1 MGFIIKSS
9 DAYLPKRIL
18 LSSEIDGIRGVQEGH
33 SELLTCLQKR
43 HIISENETV
52 LTMAVDCAK
61 RALEKSNH
69 TIEEMDCI
77 IYASGTPI
85 QTIPYGAAS
94 LNAGLENS
102 NVRVMTFDVT
112 STCLSFVTALHLV
125 SKLFQS
131 SEYRRILV
139 VTSEVA
145 SVGLDYQKNESAGIF
160 GDGAVAYVLE
170 HSDEKNNDVFASFQT
185 YAPHVKDCE
194 LPAGGGL
201 YPPSAYSDMSE
212 YQRLALFSM
221 DHKRLLKLVLSNF
234 PEFWEKHV
242 VDSGVDI
249 NKIKKIIPHQ
259 GSYNIVRLLERK
271 LALTEGMFAD
281 TFHYNGN
288 QIAASIPTS
297 LHLMMEKKE
306 VIKGDKVV
314 LIGTSAGV
322 SFGALNLEI

>member
-1 MGFIIKSS
+1 
-9 DAYLPKRIL
+9 
-18 LSSEIDGIRGVQEGH
+18 
-33 SELLTCLQKR
+33 
-43 HIISENETV
+43 
-52 LTMAVDCAK
+52 DCAK
-61 RALEKSNH
+61 GALKKSNH
-69 TIEEMDCI
+69 TVEEMDCI

-94 LNAGLENS
+94 LNAGLGNENM
-102 NVRVMTFDVT
+102 NVMTFDVT

-125 SKLFQS
+125 GKLFKS
-131 SEYRRILV
+131 KEYRRILV

-145 SVGLDYQKNESAGIF
+145 SVGLDYQNNESAGIF

-170 HSDEKNNDVFASFQT
+170 HSEEKNNAVFASFQT
-185 YAPHVKDCE
+185 HAPHVNDCE

-201 YPPSAYSDMSE
+201 YPPSAYNDISA
-212 YQRLALFSM
+212 YQELALFKM
-221 DHKRLLKLVLSNF
+221 DHKRLLKLVLSKF
-234 PEFWEKHV
+234 PDFWKNH
-242 VDSGVDI
+242 VDSSGIDVS
-249 NKIKKIIPHQ
+249 KIKKVIPHQ

-271 LALTEGMFAD
+271 LSLEEGMFAN

-297 LHLMMEKKE
+297 LHLLLENDE
-306 VIKGDKVV
+306 VTKGDEVV